1 MPLPL
6 YPAALLVAA
15 LALAPWHASAQ
26 TEETLEGR
34 LERGSV
40 HSVLWTVS
48 PESGDLIGQV
58 FANASQAGQVILAR
72 CLPGLAC
79 VAEGAQTDLP
89 DDALVQQL
97 RFADRPSGW
106 WRITQAHSARMQP
119 SLPLQERAL
128 RTRFGALYI
137 TEEHLLLLKGR
148 PVLGNPQPDSTPMAA
163 APPTPPTLAQR
174 LAAWWDGLRRTL
186 LALLGRASAEADADP
201 TAAPSATPA
210 PDPMPWHIPGTAE
223 AVQGNAALHIV
234 AHYEREDQDVVLLQ
248 DTGGTSCPALYRFAT
263 LTPKGIAV
271 TPEFGTCSD
280 IASVTFSETPDG
292 KPRAMVTMNG
302 FFGPF
307 EPETERQRAHM
318 ELHRFALRNG
328 ALEALPGED

>member
-1 MPLPL
+1 
-6 YPAALLVAA
+6 
-15 LALAPWHASAQ
+15 
-26 TEETLEGR
+26 
-34 LERGSV
+34 
-40 HSVLWTVS
+40 
-48 PESGDLIGQV
+48 
-58 FANASQAGQVILAR
+58 
-72 CLPGLAC
+72 
-79 VAEGAQTDLP
+79 
-89 DDALVQQL
+89 
-97 RFADRPSGW
+97 
-106 WRITQAHSARMQP
+106 
-119 SLPLQERAL
+119 
-128 RTRFGALYI
+128 
-137 TEEHLLLLKGR
+137 
-148 PVLGNPQPDSTPMAA
+148 
-163 APPTPPTLAQR
+163 
-174 LAAWWDGLRRTL
+174 
-186 LALLGRASAEADADP
+186 
-201 TAAPSATPA
+201 
-210 PDPMPWHIPGTAE
+210 MPWHIPGTAE